1 MTYFKKTNKMNK
13 EKYYW
18 LNDESRLF
26 LSRGYINE
34 TPEQRIKDI
43 ANKAEEY
50 LKIDGFATKFE
61 DYMARG
67 FYSLSTPVWINFGKE
82 KGLPISCLAGDSWI
96 NTYDEG
102 GKQIKDIEIGDLVLT
117 HKGRY
122 RKVTNKQVRMSD
134 NDIFE
139 LKVQTRLT
147 PIKITGNHPVLT
159 NLGWVRVDE
168 LDDKKHYI
176 ATNYFIE
183 HIEKNHKINFK
194 TPVQNENGMYR
205 AKSVLD
211 IEVDEDFAWALGLWF
226 AEGSLI
232 TNKGKPT
239 GIRITM
245 NVNEEDKVDRFL
257 KIIKD
262 KTGLNGSFTKSV
274 LVRDGKEINWITC
287 NISSTI
293 LAAYFES
300 EFGNSCKTKNIKPW
314 VKELPK
320 KMLEEFVKG
329 FYDGDGKK
337 TSNHKYFTI
346 SNPKLAMSIYELS
359 LRSGYFVGLQMQ
371 EKAGK
376 LATTKYVYR
385 VSYYKDDKKI
395 SLNRN
400 YKDSNIIFDKLRFC
414 PFSLSKKTHNEYVYD
429 ITVEEDHSFSVSGV
443 VVHNC
448 YGSNIDDTLDSILN
462 AGREIGMMSKYG
474 GGTSAYLG
482 NIRARGSKISTGGTA
497 DGPVHY
503 ARVYDTVVD
512 VCKQSEARRGACAV
526 WLPIEH
532 DDILEFLDIGTEGN
546 PIQNLQY
553 GVTVTDNWIN
563 DMKGGDPQKRKIW
576 AKVIQRRNEFGFP
589 YIMFKDNSNN
599 NTTPY
604 KELGM
609 EITASNLCLTED
621 QRVVTSKGY
630 LTVKELY
637 ESGEE
642 LVLFSG
648 NEAVKSSPMLLR
660 NEDAEILKITYSN
673 GMTQKVTFNHG
684 IPVLN
689 DTMGKIQRVEAKDL
703 KIGDYVALQTEKGL
717 FGDLDMQDEAYLL
730 GAANSLLSEDK
741 PKHIV
746 PSYIWKSNEET
757 VKSYLYGLFNTSDNN
772 FNGVYVGQSD
782 FISDLQ
788 ILFSNLGINC
798 NIETL
803 NSNTSKITIKKHNGE
818 LGVKVVAIEQVDN
831 EPVYCPTVDNDEH
844 IFVSNGLRTFNCS
857 EIQLPTDSLNS
868 FVCCLGSLNLL
879 HWDEIKNSDAIEIYV
894 MFLNAVMDEFILK
907 SGKMAG
913 MKRANRFASQH
924 RAIGLGVLGY
934 HSLFQSKLVPFESL
948 MAKQL
953 NNQIFKTIKERSDAT
968 SRYLFEEKGYKSLRD
983 GYANTTLIAVAPTK
997 SSSFILGQVSMG
1009 IEPIKSNYFIKDL
1022 AKSKTIYKNPFLEI
1036 ELDKYGL
1043 NTPEI
1048 WESILKKDGSV
1059 QHLDFPTKEVFKSF
1073 IEISP
1078 KELILQAAQRQK
1090 YIDQSQSLNLMIHPS
1105 VPAKDINQLYL
1116 YAHEEGV
1123 KTLYYQFSQSSAQS
1137 FARNI
1142 NECVSCEA

>member
-1 MTYFKKTNKMNK
+1 MNK

-50 LKIDGFATKFE
+50 LKIDGFAVKFE
-61 DYMARG
+61 EYMARG

-82 KGLPISCLAGDSWI
+82 KGLPIS
-96 NTYDEG
+96 
-102 GKQIKDIEIGDLVLT
+102 
-117 HKGRY
+117 
-122 RKVTNKQVRMSD
+122 
-134 NDIFE
+134 
-139 LKVQTRLT
+139 
-147 PIKITGNHPVLT
+147 
-159 NLGWVRVDE
+159 
-168 LDDKKHYI
+168 
-176 ATNYFIE
+176 
-183 HIEKNHKINFK
+183 
-194 TPVQNENGMYR
+194 
-205 AKSVLD
+205 
-211 IEVDEDFAWALGLWF
+211 
-226 AEGSLI
+226 
-232 TNKGKPT
+232 
-239 GIRITM
+239 
-245 NVNEEDKVDRFL
+245 
-257 KIIKD
+257 
-262 KTGLNGSFTKSV
+262 
-274 LVRDGKEINWITC
+274 
-287 NISSTI
+287 
-293 LAAYFES
+293 
-300 EFGNSCKTKNIKPW
+300 
-314 VKELPK
+314 
-320 KMLEEFVKG
+320 
-329 FYDGDGKK
+329 
-337 TSNHKYFTI
+337 
-346 SNPKLAMSIYELS
+346 
-359 LRSGYFVGLQMQ
+359 
-371 EKAGK
+371 
-376 LATTKYVYR
+376 
-385 VSYYKDDKKI
+385 
-395 SLNRN
+395 
-400 YKDSNIIFDKLRFC
+400 
-414 PFSLSKKTHNEYVYD
+414 
-429 ITVEEDHSFSVSGV
+429 
-443 VVHNC
+443 C

-526 WLPIEH
+526 WLPVEH
-532 DDILEFLDIGTEGN
+532 EDIMEFLDIGSEGN

-553 GVTVTDNWIN
+553 GVTVSDNWIN
-563 DMKGGDPQKRKIW
+563 DMKGGDPSKRKVW
-576 AKVIQRRNEFGFP
+576 AKIIQRRNEFGFP

-599 NTTPY
+599 NTPY

-609 EITASNLCLTED
+609 EITASNL
-621 QRVVTSKGY
+621 
-630 LTVKELY
+630 
-637 ESGEE
+637 
-642 LVLFSG
+642 
-648 NEAVKSSPMLLR
+648 
-660 NEDAEILKITYSN
+660 
-673 GMTQKVTFNHG
+673 
-684 IPVLN
+684 
-689 DTMGKIQRVEAKDL
+689 
-703 KIGDYVALQTEKGL
+703 
-717 FGDLDMQDEAYLL
+717 
-730 GAANSLLSEDK
+730 
-741 PKHIV
+741 
-746 PSYIWKSNEET
+746 
-757 VKSYLYGLFNTSDNN
+757 
-772 FNGVYVGQSD
+772 
-782 FISDLQ
+782 
-788 ILFSNLGINC
+788 
-798 NIETL
+798 
-803 NSNTSKITIKKHNGE
+803 
-818 LGVKVVAIEQVDN
+818 
-831 EPVYCPTVDNDEH
+831 
-844 IFVSNGLRTFNCS
+844 CS

-879 HWDEIKNSDAIEIYV
+879 HWDEIIETDAIEVYT

-934 HSLFQSKLVPFESL
+934 HSLFQSKLIQFESL

-953 NNQIFKTIKERSDAT
+953 NHQIFKTIKEKSELA
-968 SRYLFEEKGYKSLRD
+968 SKYLYEEKGYECLRQ
-983 GYANTTLIAVAPTK
+983 GYANTTLIAIAPTK

-1043 NTPEI
+1043 NTPET

-1090 YIDQSQSLNLMIHPS
+1090 FIDQSQSLNLMIHPS

-1142 NECVSCEA
+1142 NECVSCES

>member
-1 MTYFKKTNKMNK
+1 MNK

-50 LKIDGFATKFE
+50 LKIDGFAVKFE

-96 NTYDEG
+96 NTYEEG

-122 RKVTNKQVRMSD
+122 RKVTDKQVRMSD

-194 TPVQNENGMYR
+194 TPAQHENGMYI
-205 AKSVLD
+205 ANSILD

-226 AEGSLI
+226 AEGSLS

-245 NVNEEDKVDRFL
+245 NVNEEDKVARFL

-262 KTGLNGSFTKSV
+262 KTGLNGSIAKSV
-274 LVRDGKEINWITC
+274 VVRDGKENSWINC

-293 LAAYFES
+293 LGAYFES

-314 VKELPK
+314 IKELPK

-337 TSNHKYFTI
+337 TTNHKYFTI

-371 EKAGK
+371 GKAGK

-400 YKDSNIIFDKLRFC
+400 YKDSNIIFDELRFC
-414 PFSLSKKTHNEYVYD
+414 PFSLSKKIHNEYVYD

-482 NIRARGSKISTGGTA
+482 NIRARGTKISTGGTA

-503 ARVYDTVVD
+503 ARIYDTVVD

-526 WLPIEH
+526 WLPVEH
-532 DDILEFLDIGTEGN
+532 DDIMEFLDIGTEGN

-553 GVTVTDNWIN
+553 GITVTDNWIN
-563 DMKGGDPQKRKIW
+563 DMKGGDPTKRKIW
-576 AKVIQRRNEFGFP
+576 AKIIQRRNEFGFP

-599 NTTPY
+599 NSPY

-609 EITASNLCLTED
+609 EITASNLC
-621 QRVVTSKGY
+621 
-630 LTVKELY
+630 
-637 ESGEE
+637 
-642 LVLFSG
+642 
-648 NEAVKSSPMLLR
+648 
-660 NEDAEILKITYSN
+660 
-673 GMTQKVTFNHG
+673 
-684 IPVLN
+684 
-689 DTMGKIQRVEAKDL
+689 
-703 KIGDYVALQTEKGL
+703 
-717 FGDLDMQDEAYLL
+717 
-730 GAANSLLSEDK
+730 
-741 PKHIV
+741 
-746 PSYIWKSNEET
+746 
-757 VKSYLYGLFNTSDNN
+757 
-772 FNGVYVGQSD
+772 
-782 FISDLQ
+782 
-788 ILFSNLGINC
+788 
-798 NIETL
+798 
-803 NSNTSKITIKKHNGE
+803 
-818 LGVKVVAIEQVDN
+818 
-831 EPVYCPTVDNDEH
+831 
-844 IFVSNGLRTFNCS
+844 S
-857 EIQLPTDSLNS
+857 EIQLPTDSNNS

-879 HWDEIKNSDAIEIYV
+879 HWDEIIETDAIEVYT

-934 HSLFQSKLVPFESL
+934 HSLFQSKLIQFESL

-953 NNQIFKTIKERSDAT
+953 NHQIFKIIKERSELA
-968 SRYLFEEKGYKSLRD
+968 SKYLYEEKGYRCLRE
-983 GYANTTLIAVAPTK
+983 GYANTTLIAIAPTK

-1043 NTPEI
+1043 NTPDT

-1137 FARNI
+1137 FSRNI
-1142 NECVSCEA
+1142 NECVSCES

>member
-1 MTYFKKTNKMNK
+1 MNK

-50 LKIDGFATKFE
+50 LKIDGFAIKFE

-82 KGLPISCLAGDSWI
+82 KGLPIS
-96 NTYDEG
+96 
-102 GKQIKDIEIGDLVLT
+102 
-117 HKGRY
+117 
-122 RKVTNKQVRMSD
+122 
-134 NDIFE
+134 
-139 LKVQTRLT
+139 
-147 PIKITGNHPVLT
+147 
-159 NLGWVRVDE
+159 
-168 LDDKKHYI
+168 
-176 ATNYFIE
+176 
-183 HIEKNHKINFK
+183 
-194 TPVQNENGMYR
+194 
-205 AKSVLD
+205 
-211 IEVDEDFAWALGLWF
+211 
-226 AEGSLI
+226 
-232 TNKGKPT
+232 
-239 GIRITM
+239 
-245 NVNEEDKVDRFL
+245 
-257 KIIKD
+257 
-262 KTGLNGSFTKSV
+262 
-274 LVRDGKEINWITC
+274 
-287 NISSTI
+287 
-293 LAAYFES
+293 
-300 EFGNSCKTKNIKPW
+300 
-314 VKELPK
+314 
-320 KMLEEFVKG
+320 
-329 FYDGDGKK
+329 
-337 TSNHKYFTI
+337 
-346 SNPKLAMSIYELS
+346 
-359 LRSGYFVGLQMQ
+359 
-371 EKAGK
+371 
-376 LATTKYVYR
+376 
-385 VSYYKDDKKI
+385 
-395 SLNRN
+395 
-400 YKDSNIIFDKLRFC
+400 
-414 PFSLSKKTHNEYVYD
+414 
-429 ITVEEDHSFSVSGV
+429 
-443 VVHNC
+443 C

-526 WLPIEH
+526 WLPVEH
-532 DDILEFLDIGTEGN
+532 DDIMEFLDIGTEGN

-553 GVTVTDNWIN
+553 GITVTDNWIN
-563 DMKGGDPQKRKIW
+563 DMKGGDPTKRKIW
-576 AKVIQRRNEFGFP
+576 AKIIQRRNEFGFP

-599 NTTPY
+599 NTPY

-609 EITASNLCLTED
+609 DITASNL
-621 QRVVTSKGY
+621 
-630 LTVKELY
+630 
-637 ESGEE
+637 
-642 LVLFSG
+642 
-648 NEAVKSSPMLLR
+648 
-660 NEDAEILKITYSN
+660 
-673 GMTQKVTFNHG
+673 
-684 IPVLN
+684 
-689 DTMGKIQRVEAKDL
+689 
-703 KIGDYVALQTEKGL
+703 
-717 FGDLDMQDEAYLL
+717 
-730 GAANSLLSEDK
+730 
-741 PKHIV
+741 
-746 PSYIWKSNEET
+746 
-757 VKSYLYGLFNTSDNN
+757 
-772 FNGVYVGQSD
+772 
-782 FISDLQ
+782 
-788 ILFSNLGINC
+788 
-798 NIETL
+798 
-803 NSNTSKITIKKHNGE
+803 
-818 LGVKVVAIEQVDN
+818 
-831 EPVYCPTVDNDEH
+831 
-844 IFVSNGLRTFNCS
+844 CS

-879 HWDEIKNSDAIEIYV
+879 HWDEIIETDAIEVYT

-934 HSLFQSKLVPFESL
+934 HSLFQSKLIQFESL

-953 NNQIFKTIKERSDAT
+953 NHQIFKLIKEKSELA
-968 SRYLFEEKGYKSLRD
+968 SKYLYEEKGYRCLRD
-983 GYANTTLIAVAPTK
+983 GYANTTLIAIAPTK

-1043 NTPEI
+1043 NTPET